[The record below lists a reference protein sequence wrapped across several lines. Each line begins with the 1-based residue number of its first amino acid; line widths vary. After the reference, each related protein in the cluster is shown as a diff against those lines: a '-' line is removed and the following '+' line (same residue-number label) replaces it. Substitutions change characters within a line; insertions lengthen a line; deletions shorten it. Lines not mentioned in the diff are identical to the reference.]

1 MERKRS
7 RSIAACVVLCVLC
20 CDPPSALW
28 AHQAAFLTRHLSVG
42 IDPDELMATSGNS
55 LALGMVCTALKQSH
69 QDATGQNT
77 YVAIVE
83 QPTYFLAGSIFKSSG
98 VPCVG
103 AQCDSEG
110 IIVRGDAGLEGA
122 VARSMAVH
130 GVQPSMIYTIPI
142 FQNPLGVTMSR
153 ARAEELVSY
162 AEEHGMVIIADE
174 PYPLLQYESGGA
186 GGKQLRTLM
195 ELDRGRGIIASLGS
209 YSKILSPGLRCGWI
223 HAAPVSFIFLFF
235 SPLLFFFSSFIC
247 LFMVIV
253 TNSGFVS
260 DESMLFVLGVGLIL
274 AGLWRTLWS
283 RPMCAAM
290 HYTFALTLESPPHH
304 PTPHHTTPHT
314 K

>member
-1 MERKRS
+1 MIFPLRLDFPS
-7 RSIAACVVLCVLC
+7 PPAT
-20 CDPPSALW
+20 PPSALW
-28 AHQAAFLTRHLSVG
+28 AQQAAFLTRHLSVG

-69 QDATGQNT
+69 QDTTGQGT

-153 ARAEELVSY
+153 ARAEDLVSY

-186 GGKQLRTLM
+186 GGKQLKTLM

-235 SPLLFFFSSFIC
+235 CIE
-247 LFMVIV
+247 VIFV
-253 TNSGFVS
+253 QSESNSGFVS
-260 DESMLFVLGVGLIL
+260 DKSMLLVLGMDLIL
-274 AGLWRTLWS
+274 ARLWRTLWS

-290 HYTFALTLESPPHH
+290 PYTFALTFRITTSH
-304 PTPHHTTPHT
+304 PTPHHTT
-314 K
+314 